1 MRFTQD
7 STSGLNLIRGYTP
20 GELKIN
26 DAVYRSAVI
35 VSPSAIVAAPPI
47 AGVEELTSAHAA
59 EVRALEPEVV
69 LLGTGA
75 RQIFPANFFGAE
87 FLRAGIGF
95 EVMDTAAACR
105 TFNVLVSERRR
116 VVALLLP

>member
-1 MRFTQD
+1 M
-7 STSGLNLIRGYTP
+7 
-20 GELKIN
+20 
-26 DAVYRSAVI
+26 AAHRS
-35 VSPSAIVAAPPI
+35 P
-47 AGVEELTSAHAA
+47 GVEELTPAHAA

-95 EVMDTAAACR
+95 EVMDTGGRVPHVQRAGERAAARRSRCCCR
-105 TFNVLVSERRR
+105 SGRMLRRDR
-116 VVALLLP
+116 GLENGGALYHE